1 MAFSTSQPV
10 PASGDLR
17 INQAAGSDGA
27 AQVYLFRVL
36 LAAGPQDIRRF
47 AGVALSRSYVDSAV
61 LKSLRKAANPIGAD
75 TKPVFAVF
83 ESGRQ
88 ILASPGWSG
97 HAESRNS
104 LAPRLPLW
112 EIAGAYSGTTV
123 EDIARGQFRRN
134 LLISMLALAA
144 LGVAAFATFTMAT
157 RETRLARMKSAFVS
171 NVSHEMKTP
180 LALIS
185 MYAETLESGRI
196 SAPGKL
202 RDYYHT
208 ILRESRKLANL
219 VENVLDFARLEAGRA
234 QIRLEHI
241 DLGELAAEVARNF
254 EEQLQIEGFKLSL
267 EIEPGLPPVEG
278 DRSALSQALLN
289 LVDNAMKYSADTKEI
304 GIAVR
309 QAGGAIAVEVT
320 DKGIGIDPS
329 EQQRIFEQFYRT
341 GDPMTQKVRGAGL
354 GLALVRHIVA
364 AHRGRVELRSTPGR
378 GSAFSVVLP
387 THAPDTSPS

>member
-1 MAFSTSQPV
+1 MAFSMSQPV
-10 PASGDLR
+10 PGDSELR
-17 INQAAGSDGA
+17 INQAAGPDG

-36 LAAGPQDIRRF
+36 SATGPQDVGRF
-47 AGVALSRSYVDSAV
+47 AGVAFSRSYIQSV
-61 LKSLRKAANPIGAD
+61 LLKGITKAANPMGAD

-88 ILASPGWSG
+88 ILAAPGWSG
-97 HAESRNS
+97 RAESRTS
-104 LAPRLPLW
+104 LAPLLPLW

-134 LLISMLALAA
+134 LVISLLALVA

-185 MYAETLESGRI
+185 MYAETLDSGRI
-196 SAPGKL
+196 SAPDKV
-202 RDYYHT
+202 RDYYRT
-208 ILRESRKLANL
+208 ILRESRKLAHL

-234 QIRLEHI
+234 QIRFEQI
-241 DLGELAAEVARNF
+241 DVGELAAEVARNC
-254 EEQLQIEGFKLSL
+254 EEQLRMEGFKLSL
-267 EIEPGLPPVEG
+267 EIDPELPPIEG
-278 DRSALSQALLN
+278 DRSRLSQALLN
-289 LVDNAMKYSADTKEI
+289 LVDNAVKYSADTKEV

-309 QAGGAIAVEVT
+309 RADNAVVVEIT
-320 DKGIGIDPS
+320 DKGIGINPS
-329 EQQRIFEQFYRT
+329 EQQRIFEQFYRA

-364 AHRGRVELRSTPGR
+364 AHQGRVELRSTPGR

-387 THAPDTSPS
+387 AHARGTSSS

>member
-10 PASGDLR
+10 PGSGDLR
-17 INQAAGSDGA
+17 INQAAGPDGA

-47 AGVALSRSYVDSAV
+47 AGVALTRSYVHSAV
-61 LKSLRKAANPIGAD
+61 LKSLTKAANPIGAD

-97 HAESRNS
+97 HGESRNS

-123 EDIARGQFRRN
+123 EDIARDQFRRN
-134 LLISMLALAA
+134 LLISLLALAA

-196 SAPGKL
+196 SAPGKV
-202 RDYYHT
+202 RDYYQT

-219 VENVLDFARLEAGRA
+219 VENVLDFAKLETGRV

-241 DLGELAAEVARNF
+241 DLGELAVEVARNCD
-254 EEQLQIEGFKLSL
+254 EQLQIEGFKLSL
-267 EIEPGLPPVEG
+267 EIEPGLPPIKG
-278 DRSALSQALLN
+278 DRSALSQALRN

-309 QAGGAIAVEVT
+309 RAGDAIAVEIT

-329 EQQRIFEQFYRT
+329 EQQKVFEQFYRA

-364 AHRGRVELRSTPGR
+364 AHQGRVELRSTPGR
-378 GSAFSVVLP
+378 GSVFSVVLP
-387 THAPDTSPS
+387 THAPHTSPS